1 MVVKKPRVKNK
12 KKSEKEV
19 KITDYF
25 ITIYKYSVELHANR
39 LN

>member
-12 KKSEKEV
+12 KKSV